1 MHRHRHQEFLR
12 FLRPIGAH
20 TKSLDHVLGG
30 IGALLFEGGAKSSQI
45 YTRWL
50 VAGNAGS
57 FTDFMHERY
66 AASATEAGTYVSGQV
81 GQVATGLTDAT
92 IFLIWDGFLV
102 VQGNKIMSLVPNA
115 NPAIGIVSE
124 YHWMRLCSEQVTTL

>member
-1 MHRHRHQEFLR
+1 
-12 FLRPIGAH
+12 
-20 TKSLDHVLGG
+20 
-30 IGALLFEGGAKSSQI
+30 
-45 YTRWL
+45 

-124 YHWMRLCSEQVTTL
+124 YLNSRELVMGMVIDVDAQTRADAVAPLNCCYTNFARTARAPEGYWMRLSSEPVTTL